1 VNRKAVDLRA
11 CHTARVV
18 QTPWGPADF
27 ATEYAPGLVLY
38 STPGHGGFHVS
49 AEWLAQMPEPYRSA
63 VPFTQRHGRS
73 GPGWYEEDC
82 DWSIVAL
89 SFPQFFT
96 APEIE
101 TAREMWSWML
111 ERQAKDSA
119 PCAHCSPE
127 VVLLVPL
134 KLAQVAPH
142 LVKID
147 LPNSKGEA

>member
-1 VNRKAVDLRA
+1 MIRNTIDLRA
-11 CHTARVV
+11 PHARPV

-49 AEWLAQMPEPYRSA
+49 AEWLAQMPEPYRST

-82 DWSIVAL
+82 DWAIVAL

-96 APEIE
+96 ADELE
-101 TAREMWSWML
+101 TAQSCFDEFC
-111 ERQAKDSA
+111 AKRMPSQGV
-119 PCAHCSPE
+119 S
-127 VVLLVPL
+127 V
-134 KLAQVAPH
+134 
-142 LVKID
+142 
-147 LPNSKGEA
+147 